1 MKYTGYIVL
10 KFYDRDTLP
19 VDTEKRLW
27 ETIFLKLEYDIKQED
42 KTYRPDILP
51 IYTSLKDA
59 EADSEWW
66 SGHTADD
73 YSVIKK
79 VTVTIEDTIHNTRDN
94 EIKYYETKVKENPED
109 NYFKK
114 ELNSW
119 KWE

>member
-1 MKYTGYIVL
+1 MKEIYEFEDIKIKYQ
-10 KFYDRDTLP
+10 
-19 VDTEKRLW
+19 KRNWIKKNYLS
-27 ETIFLKLEYDIKQED
+27 ISQYIKQED
-42 KTYRPDILP
+42 KTYKPDILP

-94 EIKYYETKVKENPED
+94 EIKYYETKKIA
-109 NYFKK
+109 
-114 ELNSW
+114 
-119 KWE
+119 